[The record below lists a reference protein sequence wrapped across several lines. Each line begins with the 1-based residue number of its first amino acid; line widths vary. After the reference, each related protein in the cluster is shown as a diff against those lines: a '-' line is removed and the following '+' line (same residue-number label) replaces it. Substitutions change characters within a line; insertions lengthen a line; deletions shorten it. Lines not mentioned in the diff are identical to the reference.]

1 MGNSSSSQQGG
12 GQNGLVTPGTGKARD
27 YVLEAVPEEK
37 TLNELTNYAIDYC
50 HSIGNVALWNER
62 KDCNDISVTPP
73 IALLASSFPAELFE
87 KAKAVQQTLSEL
99 YFRISLDHDFL
110 VEAYRDVVKS
120 DKWMAKQI
128 DMMEQVRKEGFHQKL
143 VFQFQ
148 RADYMSH
155 WEGQGNKME
164 LKQVE
169 VNIGQVGGPG
179 CATAMTKLHKKMLEK
194 AENLLG
200 GPLASLATAT
210 QPENRPRRGMA
221 ETLYHAW
228 KLFNDPKAVIVFM
241 NQPDMFPVCHFEQ
254 LQFVQYEVEKL
265 ARKEGFHLNVMRM
278 PISETPQRLRLDETD
293 FSLYA
298 DGNKR
303 VALVHM
309 AYGYLPDHY
318 PTEKEWKTR
327 TDMER
332 STAIISPDIRLS
344 LAGSKKIQQVLAKPG
359 VIERFL
365 PGQTEK
371 IAELR
376 STFTGLWGLEND
388 DENIRAVIQD
398 AIQSPKKYVMK
409 AQLGAGKGNYFDE
422 DMARMLREMSV
433 EERGAY
439 ILQQKIWPVV
449 TKNYMKRPFQAPIL
463 ENIVSE
469 LGIYG
474 SFIGA
479 DEDGGKVLWNRVE
492 GYLCRSK
499 AHFVN
504 QGGVSDGGGVVDSVM
519 LFPEAQFH

>member
-1 MGNSSSSQQGG
+1 VNW
-12 GQNGLVTPGTGKARD
+12 L
-27 YVLEAVPEEK
+27 
-37 TLNELTNYAIDYC
+37 
-50 HSIGNVALWNER
+50 
-62 KDCNDISVTPP
+62 
-73 IALLASSFPAELFE
+73 
-87 KAKAVQQTLSEL
+87 
-99 YFRISLDHDFL
+99 
-110 VEAYRDVVKS
+110 
-120 DKWMAKQI
+120 
-128 DMMEQVRKEGFHQKL
+128 
-143 VFQFQ
+143 
-148 RADYMSH
+148 
-155 WEGQGNKME
+155 KM
-164 LKQVE
+164 LQVE

-278 PISETPQRLRLDETD
+278 PISETPQRLTCLSLHLLLLLILFRLRLDETD

-359 VIERFL
+359 VIEV
-365 PGQTEK
+365 
-371 IAELR
+371 
-376 STFTGLWGLEND
+376 
-388 DENIRAVIQD
+388 RAHKSYCI
-398 AIQSPKKYVMK
+398 KY
-409 AQLGAGKGNYFDE
+409 
-422 DMARMLREMSV
+422 
-433 EERGAY
+433 
-439 ILQQKIWPVV
+439 
-449 TKNYMKRPFQAPIL
+449 
-463 ENIVSE
+463 
-469 LGIYG
+469 
-474 SFIGA
+474 
-479 DEDGGKVLWNRVE
+479 
-492 GYLCRSK
+492 
-499 AHFVN
+499 
-504 QGGVSDGGGVVDSVM
+504 
-519 LFPEAQFH
+519 